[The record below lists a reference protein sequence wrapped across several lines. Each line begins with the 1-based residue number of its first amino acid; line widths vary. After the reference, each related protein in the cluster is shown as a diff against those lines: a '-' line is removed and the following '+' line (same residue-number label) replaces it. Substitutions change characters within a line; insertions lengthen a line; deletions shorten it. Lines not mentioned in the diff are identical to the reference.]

1 MRFCFVFWEFFESF
15 VFFVEFFLEVDEFDD
30 SLLSLLDLDHSGIDI
45 TDECFELVELVFF
58 LASEL
63 SDVTIY
69 DCLDTIPEYSEIV
82 DIEVF
87 AKLLVART

>member
-1 MRFCFVFWEFFESF
+1 MRFCFVFWEFFEGF
-15 VFFVEFFLEVDEFDD
+15 VFFVEFFLEVDELDH

-45 TDECFELVELVFF
+45 TDECLELVELVFF

-69 DCLDTIPEYSEIV
+69 DCLDTIPEHSEIV

-87 AKLLVART
+87 AEFFVTGT